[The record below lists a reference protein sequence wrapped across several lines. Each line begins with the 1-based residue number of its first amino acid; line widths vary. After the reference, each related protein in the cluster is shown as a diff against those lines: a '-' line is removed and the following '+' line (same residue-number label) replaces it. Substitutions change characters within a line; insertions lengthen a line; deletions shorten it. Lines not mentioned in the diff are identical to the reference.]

1 MGKTSTER
9 QNEYRQRNIRDVEA
23 TKSRLSIVISD
34 HAMLALRRLAKH
46 NGCTQVALLERLLL
60 EEQRKTIDGMTDK
73 EAIAF
78 HDSVTV

>member
-9 QNEYRQRNIRDVEA
+9 QKEYRQRNIRDMEA

-34 HAMLALRRLAKH
+34 HAMLALKRLAKH
-46 NGCTQVALLERLLL
+46 TGCTQVALLERLLL
-60 EEQRKTIDGMTDK
+60 QEQRKILDEMTDK
-73 EAIAF
+73 EAIDF

>member
-1 MGKTSTER
+1 MGKTSAER

-23 TKSRLSIVISD
+23 TKSRLSIIISD

-46 NGCTQVALLERLLL
+46 YGCTQVALLERLLL
-60 EEQRKTIDGMTDK
+60 EEQRKILDGMTDK